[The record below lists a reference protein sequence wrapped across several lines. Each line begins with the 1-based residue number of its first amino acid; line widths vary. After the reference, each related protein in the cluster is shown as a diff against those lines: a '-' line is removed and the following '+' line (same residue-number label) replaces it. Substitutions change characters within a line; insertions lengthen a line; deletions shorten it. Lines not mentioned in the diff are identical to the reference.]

1 MICFMIFV
9 RSKVICFMIGNQCG
23 FGAENRLGEGT
34 GYGGIEAKKPVRR
47 WTAVQ
52 GEMASSWT
60 KLEAPE
66 EVRSVQ
72 IRDLLGR

>member
-66 EVRSVQ
+66 EVRSGQ